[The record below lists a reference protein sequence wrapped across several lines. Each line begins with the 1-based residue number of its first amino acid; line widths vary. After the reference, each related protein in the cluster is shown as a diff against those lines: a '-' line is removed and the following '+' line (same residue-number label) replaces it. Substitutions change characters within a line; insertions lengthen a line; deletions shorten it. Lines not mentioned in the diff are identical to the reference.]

1 MDYKQWNYRG
11 ISFFKEEVDDG
22 NYPSIKLFQQKG
34 LYQIDIR
41 NKLCDYLEN
50 CPNIIA
56 TSYKRFHAY
65 TFEEVSTLSYFTDG
79 DFIFTNLLKE
89 YIYYDDF
96 VLPQRWYELIRNRNY
111 INDIFEL
118 NHEKIFSG
126 EVDIFDNLTRS
137 FDQSSVVKEVI
148 P

>member
-50 CPNIIA
+50 CPNIA